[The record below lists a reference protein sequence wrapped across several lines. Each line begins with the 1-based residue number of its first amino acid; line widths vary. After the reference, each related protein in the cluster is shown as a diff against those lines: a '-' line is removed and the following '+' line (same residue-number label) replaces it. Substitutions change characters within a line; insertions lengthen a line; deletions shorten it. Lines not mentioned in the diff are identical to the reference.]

1 MIPQWKTRLPTR
13 RFLELGSGGSR
24 LKEFDSRIITSD
36 VSPGIAE
43 LVVDARKLPF
53 PDASLHGI
61 FLTHVFH
68 HIPDV
73 SLFLHEAERVLVPG
87 GVIGM
92 IDVAATPFARFFFSH
107 FHPEP
112 FQPKLNWVFQQND
125 SMMDS
130 NQALSWIV
138 FERDL
143 ARFQREYPGLVLEEK
158 RWLPWLPYLLS
169 GGVTR
174 RDLLPNAD
182 RARTHRHGQGLART
196 LSSFRPPL
204 VYPVAEI
211 PRVKPAAF
219 CRHGS
224 SRDEPD
230 TACPRCSKNSQL
242 NDVTPSAHP
251 ECPRPMKLCPR
262 PSPARLAEY

>member
-1 MIPQWKTRLPTR
+1 MSFLHEPRLQGVAVGSPEFFQIQNDLIARRPALRHCYDVWYRTLLDDPAVR
-13 RFLELGSGGSR
+13 NAPPDARFLELGSGGSR
-24 LKEFDSRIITSD
+24 LKEHDARIITSD

-43 LVVDARKLPF
+43 MVVDARHLPF
-53 PDASLHGI
+53 ADGSLHAL

-73 SLFLHEAERVLVPG
+73 GLFLREAERVLVPG

-92 IDVAATPFARFFFSH
+92 IEVAATPFARFFFKH

-112 FQPKLNWVFQQND
+112 FSPELDWSFAQND

-143 ARFQREYPGLVLEEK
+143 ARFQREHPGLQLEEK

-174 RDLLPNAD
+174 RDVLPKAIVPAIIGAD
-182 RARTHRHGQGLART
+182 RALSGLY
-196 LSSFRPPL
+196 PL
-204 VYPVAEI
+204 CALHWFI
-211 PRVKPAAF
+211 
-219 CRHGS
+219 
-224 SRDEPD
+224 
-230 TACPRCSKNSQL
+230 
-242 NDVTPSAHP
+242 
-251 ECPRPMKLCPR
+251 
-262 PSPARLAEY
+262 RLRKTGR

>member
-1 MIPQWKTRLPTR
+1 MSFLHEPRLQGVPVGSPEFFRIQNELIAQRPALRHCYDVWYRTLLDDPAVKGAPADA

-24 LKEFDSRIITSD
+24 LKEHDARIITSD

-43 LVVDARKLPF
+43 MVVDGRQLPF
-53 PDASLHGI
+53 PDASLHGL

-73 SLFLHEAERVLVPG
+73 GQFLREAERVLVPG
-87 GVIGM
+87 GVVGM
-92 IDVAATPFARFFFSH
+92 IEVAATPFARFFFNH

-112 FQPKLNWVFQQND
+112 FVPELGWTFEQHDL
-125 SMMDS
+125 MMDS

-158 RWLPWLPYLLS
+158 RYLPWLPYLLS

-174 RDLLPNAD
+174 RDVLPRFTVPPIIATDRLL
-182 RARTHRHGQGLART
+182 RGLYPAFALHWYIR
-196 LSSFRPPL
+196 LRKPL
-204 VYPVAEI
+204 LQAG
-211 PRVKPAAF
+211 R
-219 CRHGS
+219 G
-224 SRDEPD
+224 
-230 TACPRCSKNSQL
+230 
-242 NDVTPSAHP
+242 
-251 ECPRPMKLCPR
+251 
-262 PSPARLAEY
+262 

>member
-1 MIPQWKTRLPTR
+1 MNFLSEPRLAGVPVGSPQFFQIQNDLIAKRPALHHCYEVWYRTLLDDPAVRQAPTDA

-24 LKEFDSRIITSD
+24 LKEYDARIITSD

-43 LVVDARKLPF
+43 MVVDARQLPF
-53 PDASLHGI
+53 PDASLHGL

-73 SLFLHEAERVLVPG
+73 SQFLKEAERVLVPG

-92 IDVAATPFARFFFSH
+92 IEVAATPFARFFFNH

-112 FQPKLNWVFQQND
+112 FEPTRDWTFTQND

-138 FERDL
+138 FQRDL
-143 ARFQREYPGLVLEEK
+143 ARFQREHPRLQLEEK
-158 RWLPWLPYLLS
+158 RYLPWLPYLLS

-174 RDLLPNAD
+174 RDILPRAIVPAIIGTDRLL
-182 RARTHRHGQGLART
+182 RSLY
-196 LSSFRPPL
+196 PL
-204 VYPVAEI
+204 CALHW
-211 PRVKPAAF
+211 F
-219 CRHGS
+219 
-224 SRDEPD
+224 
-230 TACPRCSKNSQL
+230 L
-242 NDVTPSAHP
+242 
-251 ECPRPMKLCPR
+251 
-262 PSPARLAEY
+262 RLRKAPI

>member
-1 MIPQWKTRLPTR
+1 MSFLHEPRLQGIVVGSPEFFRIQNDLIAQRPALRHCYDLWYRTLLDDPAVR
-13 RFLELGSGGSR
+13 NAPRDARFLELGSGGSR
-24 LKEFDSRIITSD
+24 LKELDPRIITSD

-53 PDASLHGI
+53 PDASLHAI

-73 SLFLHEAERVLVPG
+73 SQFLREAERVLVPG

-92 IDVAATPFARFFFSH
+92 IEVAATPFARFFFTH

-112 FQPKLNWVFQQND
+112 FSPKLDWVFAQND

-138 FERDL
+138 FARDL
-143 ARFQREYPGLVLEEK
+143 PRFQREHPGLILEEK

-174 RDLLPNAD
+174 RDILPRFIVPALIASD
-182 RARTHRHGQGLART
+182 HMLRALYPAFALHWYIRLRKAAIPAGGRTA
-196 LSSFRPPL
+196 S
-204 VYPVAEI
+204 
-211 PRVKPAAF
+211 
-219 CRHGS
+219 
-224 SRDEPD
+224 
-230 TACPRCSKNSQL
+230 
-242 NDVTPSAHP
+242 
-251 ECPRPMKLCPR
+251 
-262 PSPARLAEY
+262 

>member
-1 MIPQWKTRLPTR
+1 MSFLHEPRLDGIAVGSPEFFRIQNELIATRPALRHCYDVWYRTLLDDPAVQNAPPDA

-24 LKEFDSRIITSD
+24 LKEFDPRIITSD

-43 LVVDARKLPF
+43 MVVDARELPF
-53 PDASLHGI
+53 PDASLHAI

-73 SLFLHEAERVLVPG
+73 SRFLREAQRVLVPG

-92 IDVAATPFARFFFSH
+92 IEVAATPFARFFFNH

-112 FQPKLNWVFQQND
+112 FSPELDWNFAQSH

-138 FERDL
+138 FERDH
-143 ARFQREYPGLVLEEK
+143 ARFQREHSGLMLEEK

-174 RDLLPNAD
+174 RDVLPRAIVPAIISTD
-182 RARTHRHGQGLART
+182 RILRGLY
-196 LSSFRPPL
+196 PL
-204 VYPVAEI
+204 FALHWFI
-211 PRVKPAAF
+211 RLRKAAS
-219 CRHGS
+219 H
-224 SRDEPD
+224 
-230 TACPRCSKNSQL
+230 
-242 NDVTPSAHP
+242 
-251 ECPRPMKLCPR
+251 
-262 PSPARLAEY
+262 

>member
-1 MIPQWKTRLPTR
+1 MSFLPEPRLQGVPVGSPEFFRIQNDLIAQRPALRHCYEVWYRTLLDDPAVKNAPPDA

-24 LKEFDSRIITSD
+24 LKEYDARIITSD

-43 LVVDARKLPF
+43 MVVDARHLPF
-53 PDASLHGI
+53 PDASLHAI

-73 SLFLHEAERVLVPG
+73 SQFLREAERVLVPG

-92 IDVAATPFARFFFSH
+92 IEVAATPFARFFFSH

-112 FQPKLNWVFQQND
+112 FSPKLDWSFAQSD

-138 FERDL
+138 FERDY
-143 ARFQREYPGLVLEEK
+143 ARFQREHRGLILEEK

-174 RDLLPNAD
+174 RDVLPSAIVPAIIGMD
-182 RARTHRHGQGLART
+182 RVLRT
-196 LSSFRPPL
+196 LYPL
-204 VYPVAEI
+204 FALHWFI
-211 PRVKPAAF
+211 
-219 CRHGS
+219 
-224 SRDEPD
+224 
-230 TACPRCSKNSQL
+230 
-242 NDVTPSAHP
+242 
-251 ECPRPMKLCPR
+251 
-262 PSPARLAEY
+262 RLRKVIR

>member
-1 MIPQWKTRLPTR
+1 MNLLREPRLQGITIGSPEFFRIQNELIAQRPALRFCYDLWYHTLLDDPAVR
-13 RFLELGSGGSR
+13 NAPRDARFLELGSGGSR
-24 LKEFDSRIITSD
+24 LKELDHRIITSD
-36 VSPGIAE
+36 VSPGIAD

-53 PDASLHGI
+53 PDASLHAI

-73 SLFLHEAERVLVPG
+73 SQFLHEAERVLVPG

-92 IDVAATPFARFFFSH
+92 IEVAATPFARFFFNH

-112 FQPKLNWVFQQND
+112 FSPQLGWTFAQND

-143 ARFQREYPGLVLEEK
+143 LRFQREHPGLILEEK

-174 RDLLPNAD
+174 RDLLPSAVVPAIIATD
-182 RARTHRHGQGLART
+182 RGLRGLYAIFALHWFIRLRKRH
-196 LSSFRPPL
+196 PPMG
-204 VYPVAEI
+204 
-211 PRVKPAAF
+211 K
-219 CRHGS
+219 
-224 SRDEPD
+224 
-230 TACPRCSKNSQL
+230 T
-242 NDVTPSAHP
+242 
-251 ECPRPMKLCPR
+251 
-262 PSPARLAEY
+262 

>member
-1 MIPQWKTRLPTR
+1 M
-13 RFLELGSGGSR
+13 ELGSGGSR
-24 LKEFDSRIITSD
+24 LKEYDSRIITSD

-43 LVVDARKLPF
+43 MVIDARQLPF
-53 PDASLHGI
+53 ADGSLHAI

-73 SLFLHEAERVLVPG
+73 GQFLREAERVLVPG

-92 IDVAATPFARFFFSH
+92 IEVAATPFARFFFKN

-112 FQPKLNWVFQQND
+112 FSPKLGWNFEQSD

-143 ARFQREYPGLVLEEK
+143 TRFEREYPGLKLEEK
-158 RWLPWLPYLLS
+158 RHLPWLPYLLS

-174 RDLLPNAD
+174 RDILPKAIVPAIIGTD
-182 RARTHRHGQGLART
+182 RGLSG
-196 LSSFRPPL
+196 LYPL
-204 VYPVAEI
+204 FALHWFI
-211 PRVKPAAF
+211 RLRKALTAKVK
-219 CRHGS
+219 
-224 SRDEPD
+224 
-230 TACPRCSKNSQL
+230 
-242 NDVTPSAHP
+242 V
-251 ECPRPMKLCPR
+251 
-262 PSPARLAEY
+262 

>member
-1 MIPQWKTRLPTR
+1 MSFLHEPRLQGVAIGSPEFFRIQNDLIAKRPALRYCYDVWYRTLLDDPAVR
-13 RFLELGSGGSR
+13 NAPHEARFLELGSGGSR
-24 LKEFDSRIITSD
+24 LKDFDARIITSD
-36 VSPGIAE
+36 VSPGIAD
-43 LVVDARKLPF
+43 LVVDARRLPF
-53 PDASLHGI
+53 PDASLHAL

-73 SLFLHEAERVLVPG
+73 SQFLREAERVLVPG

-92 IDVAATPFARFFFSH
+92 IEVAATPFARFFFRN

-112 FQPKLNWVFQQND
+112 FSPELDWNFAQND

-143 ARFQREYPGLVLEEK
+143 ARFQREHPGLQLEEK

-174 RDLLPNAD
+174 RDVLPRAVVPAIIGTD
-182 RARTHRHGQGLART
+182 RVLRGLH
-196 LSSFRPPL
+196 PL
-204 VYPVAEI
+204 FALHWFI
-211 PRVKPAAF
+211 
-219 CRHGS
+219 
-224 SRDEPD
+224 
-230 TACPRCSKNSQL
+230 
-242 NDVTPSAHP
+242 
-251 ECPRPMKLCPR
+251 
-262 PSPARLAEY
+262 RLRKAQR

>member
-1 MIPQWKTRLPTR
+1 MSFLHEPRLQSIAVGSPEFFRIQNELIAERPALRHCYDVWYRTLLDDPAVR
-13 RFLELGSGGSR
+13 NAPPDARFLELGSGGSR
-24 LKEFDSRIITSD
+24 LKEFDARIITSD
-36 VSPGIAE
+36 VAPGIAE
-43 LVVDARKLPF
+43 LVVDARQLPF

-73 SLFLHEAERVLVPG
+73 SRFLREAERVLVPG

-92 IDVAATPFARFFFSH
+92 IEVAATPFARFFFKH

-112 FQPKLNWVFQQND
+112 FVPGLDWTFEQND

-143 ARFQREYPGLVLEEK
+143 ARFQREHPGLVLEEK
-158 RWLPWLPYLLS
+158 HWLPWLPYLLS

-174 RDLLPNAD
+174 RDVLPQAVVPAIIGTD
-182 RARTHRHGQGLART
+182 RALRGLYPLFALHWFIR
-196 LSSFRPPL
+196 LRKPP
-204 VYPVAEI
+204 
-211 PRVKPAAF
+211 R
-219 CRHGS
+219 
-224 SRDEPD
+224 
-230 TACPRCSKNSQL
+230 
-242 NDVTPSAHP
+242 SAGP
-251 ECPRPMKLCPR
+251 G
-262 PSPARLAEY
+262 